1 MTNPN
6 ERPATEQD
14 PYASHLEQLI
24 GFTVKQVII
33 YEDGEGVDENVYG
46 LLFSHTDE
54 SGKEQVLYTEILRD
68 EEGNGPGH
76 LAIEEE
82 PT

>member
-6 ERPATEQD
+6 ERPASVQD

-46 LLFSHTDE
+46 LLFSRTDK
-54 SGKEQVLYTEILRD
+54 SGKEQFLYTEILRD

-76 LAIEEE
+76 LNIEKE